1 MFGLFEI
8 SLLKNTVYGH
18 SETQLQPSTQQQT
31 INLGSA
37 QHTAR
42 TDPGL
47 SPATKQLI
55 GAQPNIQQGLI
66 NLHIQSLRLRL

>member
-1 MFGLFEI
+1 MGTRKQ
-8 SLLKNTVYGH
+8 SYNP
-18 SETQLQPSTQQQT
+18 QPSNTQ
-31 INLGSA
+31 INWGSA

-47 SPATKQLI
+47 SPSTKQLI

-66 NLHIQSLRLRL
+66 NLHIQSLRWRL